1 LEDQYKINE
10 KYIIQKI
17 ILTKTNIPYFL
28 IYQTYFSDSLLHVHY
43 QFFLKEN
50 VRYLEWTCR
59 APIFVIL
66 WTWFSLILW
75 TQIGSLK
82 HLRKTLSLLE
92 INRYGFLVPIL
103 IYRPFIDQ

>member
-43 QFFLKEN
+43 QFF
-50 VRYLEWTCR
+50 
-59 APIFVIL
+59 
-66 WTWFSLILW
+66 
-75 TQIGSLK
+75 
-82 HLRKTLSLLE
+82 
-92 INRYGFLVPIL
+92 
-103 IYRPFIDQ
+103 